1 MRKLRVA
8 PFLGAA
14 LFLCAA
20 APLPCGTLVIPT
32 GIGQSAPAAPASLN
46 PLIDPSLV
54 SAQIRML
61 LYRPLVWIGQD
72 DGFDHARSLADKIE
86 SLNSN
91 TVFRV
96 TLKPFLWSD
105 GQPVTADDVVFSLEL
120 IRKLGAM
127 FAYADQGGVPGWIN
141 SVRAVD
147 PTHVEFTLKQPVNP
161 DWFILNG
168 LSVIYPLPRHAWG
181 NPDRDTLWRHQN
193 DPAYFHVVDGPFL
206 LQDFRLDRY
215 AAFVPNPLYGG
226 QKSKLRRLVVNFLEG
241 ESPLRAAQG
250 GELDMAQVNLALWDR
265 VRKTPGFSFIMLKQA
280 FGFRSLIFNLRN
292 NQVAFLRDARVRQAL
307 TDAADQTAMIRL
319 VYLGHSAESRAP
331 VPVDDPA
338 FAADA
343 AHAPVRDDPTLAARL
358 LDEAGWRMGPAGIRV
373 KDGKPLSFTAMVPAE
388 GQDQIQE
395 MQILQ
400 RNLQDAGVEMKLR
413 TLSLDQVVDTLQQ
426 AGGTDWQAGLLGWTF
441 AGLPDAA
448 GFFHT
453 NGAANFGG
461 YSNSTMDRLVDDVQ
475 TKPGADSVSAFV
487 AYAAEQQPW
496 NFLPEGQ
503 FALMVADG
511 VQGVADFASPQ
522 GFWSPEYLHL
532 TGKRACAGDPK

>member
-1 MRKLRVA
+1 
-8 PFLGAA
+8 
-14 LFLCAA
+14 
-20 APLPCGTLVIPT
+20 
-32 GIGQSAPAAPASLN
+32 
-46 PLIDPSLV
+46 
-54 SAQIRML
+54 
-61 LYRPLVWIGQD
+61 
-72 DGFDHARSLADKIE
+72 
-86 SLNSN
+86 
-91 TVFRV
+91 
-96 TLKPFLWSD
+96 
-105 GQPVTADDVVFSLEL
+105 
-120 IRKLGAM
+120 
-127 FAYADQGGVPGWIN
+127 
-141 SVRAVD
+141 
-147 PTHVEFTLKQPVNP
+147 
-161 DWFILNG
+161 
-168 LSVIYPLPRHAWG
+168 
-181 NPDRDTLWRHQN
+181 
-193 DPAYFHVVDGPFL
+193 
-206 LQDFRLDRY
+206 
-215 AAFVPNPLYGG
+215 
-226 QKSKLRRLVVNFLEG
+226 
-241 ESPLRAAQG
+241 
-250 GELDMAQVNLALWDR
+250 
-265 VRKTPGFSFIMLKQA
+265 
-280 FGFRSLIFNLRN
+280 LRN